1 MCVNHQDK
9 GWWKAFCQETKRA
22 FKKNDLQMKA
32 RLYELY
38 ERHMT
43 ERLMREYYYY
53 KRLDFEELKAK
64 GKLDRRADF
73 YDWVKKNPY

>member
-32 RLYELY
+32 HLYELY
-38 ERHMT
+38 ERHMNQRALLGQAVLFP
-43 ERLMREYYYY
+43 ENCENA
-53 KRLDFEELKAK
+53 AK
-64 GKLDRRADF
+64 MTL
-73 YDWVKKNPY
+73 WLC